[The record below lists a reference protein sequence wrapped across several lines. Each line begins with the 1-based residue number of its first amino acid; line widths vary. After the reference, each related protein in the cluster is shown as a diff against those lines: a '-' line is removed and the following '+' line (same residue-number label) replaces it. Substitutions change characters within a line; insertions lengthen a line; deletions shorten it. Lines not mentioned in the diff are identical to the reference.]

1 MNATNA
7 WAKIRPLLST
17 IPANLRAEIAI
28 LDDHLKATEHKV
40 ENAVESAVGSFVEK
54 VEKVISK
61 VKGS

>member
-1 MNATNA
+1 MNATDA
-7 WAKIRPLLST
+7 WGKIRPLLST

-28 LDDHLKATEHKV
+28 LDAHLKAAEHKV
-40 ENAVESAVGSFVEK
+40 EHKVETSVESFVGK

>member
-1 MNATNA
+1 MNATDA

-28 LDDHLKATEHKV
+28 LDDHLKTTEHKV
-40 ENAVESAVGSFVEK
+40 ESAVESFVEK

-61 VKGS
+61 VKGG